1 MVQAIDSGSD
11 LREFFGALMDESGG
25 DFFFFELDSLLQC
38 VDDFDHSDSLSPA
51 AAATTT
57 TTTTIGAGFGDV
69 KLEKTD
75 ESLLRDDD
83 IWLTSSVAMFD
94 TPIDVTRDPSPTRS
108 CLSSPANDA
117 GTARRPSRRKRV
129 TKATAT
135 QAPTNPEAPKK
146 KVSQNRSRKR
156 QRDEIDGLRTTANE
170 LQVQLEALLG
180 GSSKLGL
187 RSETH
192 MQIYLRESLAWK
204 RAASSEQQEAERGAV
219 ENLKLRALI
228 QETALICKNLSDT
241 CCKSRASKVPR
252 IGSAFTYVDME
263 KPVVLP
269 HSATFESLRQGLDAQ
284 YQSQPTVW
292 EECNFTNGRTESKRP
307 PNKLRSDGS
316 GQLFFEHATSHLFPF
331 SPKAVSQAIWK
342 LTKGGLLTPN
352 NGELKI
358 CRVMG
363 NTLYATLNDTISIP
377 YTPDSKISVWVT
389 MKRFIEDDQ
398 VVMVWRAK
406 VEIKH
411 TSTVRFN
418 ESGWRV
424 MRGVAG
430 ANAATGSSTSAP
442 CIAQTCIRSFPEPDF
457 PVSSDEMV
465 IGSMTWKVVGQYH
478 ENMSMLDQ
486 QIENMLLDESMG
498 NGCS

>member
-1 MVQAIDSGSD
+1 MYGAHQTVGQLRARALLFISKLDTKIGDHRHSNMVQAIDSGSD
-11 LREFFGALMDESGG
+11 LHEFFGALMDESGG

-57 TTTTIGAGFGDV
+57 TTTTTTGAGFGDV

-108 CLSSPANDA
+108 CLSSLANDA

-156 QRDEIDGLRTTANE
+156 QRDEIDGLRTTVNE

-241 CCKSRASKVPR
+241 CCKSRASKVPVR
-252 IGSAFTYVDME
+252 YSSKVAGSAA
-263 KPVVLP
+263 
-269 HSATFESLRQGLDAQ
+269 S
-284 YQSQPTVW
+284 
-292 EECNFTNGRTESKRP
+292 
-307 PNKLRSDGS
+307 
-316 GQLFFEHATSHLFPF
+316 
-331 SPKAVSQAIWK
+331 
-342 LTKGGLLTPN
+342 
-352 NGELKI
+352 
-358 CRVMG
+358 
-363 NTLYATLNDTISIP
+363 
-377 YTPDSKISVWVT
+377 
-389 MKRFIEDDQ
+389 
-398 VVMVWRAK
+398 
-406 VEIKH
+406 
-411 TSTVRFN
+411 
-418 ESGWRV
+418 
-424 MRGVAG
+424 
-430 ANAATGSSTSAP
+430 
-442 CIAQTCIRSFPEPDF
+442 
-457 PVSSDEMV
+457 
-465 IGSMTWKVVGQYH
+465 
-478 ENMSMLDQ
+478 SMLT
-486 QIENMLLDESMG
+486 LLVFVRTM
-498 NGCS
+498 